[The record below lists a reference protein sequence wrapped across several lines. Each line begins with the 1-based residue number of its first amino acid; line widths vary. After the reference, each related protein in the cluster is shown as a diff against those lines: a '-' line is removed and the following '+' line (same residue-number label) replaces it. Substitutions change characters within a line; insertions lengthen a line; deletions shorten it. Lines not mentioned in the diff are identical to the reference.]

1 MILERS
7 IIKSVKSNIMNTLV
21 KAALMLGFTALI
33 GNCKLAA
40 QVNNS
45 SDDSYSDAIGVRL
58 GGTTGFSYKHRF
70 NNPNAFEAILG
81 TYPYSLGITA
91 LYERYFTTR
100 TNGLSLYFGAGGHI
114 ARPYYNSWGFYYND
128 RYYFYRNAPG
138 PVLGIDLIGGLE
150 YKIPDVPLA
159 LSFDLKP
166 NTEFYRNYSPLFSL
180 DPGLGIKFTF

>member
-1 MILERS
+1 M
-7 IIKSVKSNIMNTLV
+7 KTVKTHIMNTLF
-21 KAALMLGFTALI
+21 KAALLLGFTAFI
-33 GNCKLAA
+33 GNSRLAA
-40 QVNNS
+40 QANNS
-45 SDDSYSDAIGVRL
+45 GDDSYSDAIGVRL

-81 TYPYSLGITA
+81 TYPYSLSLTA
-91 LYERYFTTR
+91 LYERYFTTH

-114 ARPYYNSWGFYYND
+114 ARPYYNSRGFYYND
-128 RYYFYRNAPG
+128 RYYFYRTAPG

-150 YKIPDVPLA
+150 YKISSVPLA

-166 NTEFYRNYSPLFSL
+166 NTEFYINYSPLFRL